1 MLSASQ
7 VNPKPTTN
15 AITAPITICVNF
27 AASASFRVNFFILLT
42 ARKRTA
48 ALAILAIQS
57 TLKAGINRGTFYLHY
72 LDKYDLL
79 EQMEIE
85 LLEGLEEYMHILNYQ
100 EMLECHKANT
110 PYDPLVQVFQ
120 YLKQKGRILSGLL
133 GAKGDP
139 AFSQKLKSFLKNG
152 IFAGLI
158 DSFQDESISK
168 QYFSAFAT
176 SAYLGIIED
185 WLYCDMKQSPEEM
198 AIIYVKIKFFG
209 MKL

>member
-1 MLSASQ
+1 M
-7 VNPKPTTN
+7 NMTE
-15 AITAPITICVNF
+15 
-27 AASASFRVNFFILLT
+27 RVHEQMAERTRQLIKESLMQLIEEKGFSNVTVKDLT
-42 ARKRTA
+42 LT
-48 ALAILAIQS
+48 
-57 TLKAGINRGTFYLHY
+57 AGINRGTFYLHY

-152 IFAGLI
+152 VFAGLI
-158 DSFQDESISK
+158 DSFQDESIPK

-185 WLYCDMKQSPEEM
+185 WLNSDMKQSSEEM

-209 MKL
+209 MNL

>member
-1 MLSASQ
+1 MNMTERVHEQMAERTRLLIKETLMLLIEEKGFSN
-7 VNPKPTTN
+7 VTVKD
-15 AITAPITICVNF
+15 
-27 AASASFRVNFFILLT
+27 L
-42 ARKRTA
+42 
-48 ALAILAIQS
+48 

-100 EMLECHKANT
+100 EMLESHKANT

-139 AFSQKLKSFLKNG
+139 AFSQKLKLFLKNG

-158 DSFQDESISK
+158 DSFEDDSIPK

-185 WLYCDMKQSPEEM
+185 WLYSDMKQSPEEM